1 MNKAQRLIQLIM
13 LVNERKT
20 FTIQELA
27 DECGVSRRT
36 MIRDLMGLSEL
47 GVPLYSQPGPGGG
60 YRVLRDKVLPPILFT
75 EHEAT
80 ALFLA
85 GQSLMNYRQLPF
97 DNEVNSAL
105 HKFYHYLP
113 KELKQKI
120 DYMQQKIV
128 FWVPPHQLELPHL
141 KGLLDAALEPHPVQI
156 IYEASQ
162 HKERIIHPIGLY
174 TMNGLWYCQAYCELA
189 QDHRVFRVDRVQ
201 ELVELPQK
209 DDVETTK
216 LTENENIRP
225 WIMRMDETDT
235 LELEVHL
242 TAEGVRRCQSEL
254 WLSSSIQNFEDG
266 SGLIRRSISPSY
278 QSWAVHFF
286 LGLGAEANVCQ
297 PAGLRSLIQEKL
309 QQMLK
314 FYQN

>member
-1 MNKAQRLIQLIM
+1 MNKAQRLVHLIM
-13 LVNERKT
+13 VVNERKT

-36 MIRDLMGLSEL
+36 MIRDLMELSEL

-60 YRVLRDKVLPPILFT
+60 YRVLQDKLLPPIQFT
-75 EHEAT
+75 EYEAT

-85 GQSLMNYRQLPF
+85 GQSLKNYRHLPF

-113 KELKQKI
+113 NDLKRKI
-120 DYMQQKIV
+120 DHMEQKLV
-128 FWVPPHQLELPHL
+128 FWIPPHQLELPHL
-141 KGLLDAALEPHPVQI
+141 KGLLDAALDPHPVRI
-156 IYEASQ
+156 TYEAAQ
-162 HKERIIHPIGLY
+162 RKERTIHPIGLY
-174 TMNGLWYCQAYCELA
+174 AMNGLWYCQAYCELA

-201 ELVELPQK
+201 ELIVLPQQ
-209 DDVETTK
+209 DIDEIK
-216 LTENENIRP
+216 LTEEQNIRP
-225 WIMRMDETDT
+225 WIMKMDETDT

-254 WLSSSIQNFEDG
+254 WLSSSIDISEDG
-266 SGLIRRSISPSY
+266 SGVIRRSISSSY
-278 QSWAVHFF
+278 QTWAVHFF

-297 PAGLRSLIQEKL
+297 PAELRSLIQQKL
-309 QQMLK
+309 QQLLDL
-314 FYQN
+314 YQN

>member
-1 MNKAQRLIQLIM
+1 MNKAQRLIHLIM

-27 DECGVSRRT
+27 DECKVSRRT
-36 MIRDLMGLSEL
+36 MIRDLMELSEL

-60 YRVLRDKVLPPILFT
+60 YRVLRDKLLPPIQFT

-85 GQSLMNYRQLPF
+85 GQSLKNYRYLPF

-113 KELKQKI
+113 NELKRKI
-120 DYMQQKIV
+120 DHMKQKLV
-128 FWVPPHQLELPHL
+128 FWIPPHQLELPHL
-141 KGLLDAALEPHPVQI
+141 EGLLDAALDPHPVRI
-156 IYEASQ
+156 TYESAQ
-162 HKERIIHPIGLY
+162 RKERTIHPIGLY
-174 TMNGLWYCQAYCELA
+174 AMNGLWYCQAYCELA

-201 ELVELPQK
+201 EMISLPKQ
-209 DDVETTK
+209 DVDEIK
-216 LTENENIRP
+216 LTEEQNIRP

-254 WLSSSIQNFEDG
+254 WLSSSIHVREDG
-266 SGLIRRSISPSY
+266 SGVIRRSISSSY
-278 QSWAVHFF
+278 QTWAVHFF

-297 PAGLRSLIQEKL
+297 PAELRSLIQQKL
-309 QQMLK
+309 QQLLGL
-314 FYQN
+314 YQN